1 LPKVLIVEDSKVV
14 STILKNRIEAELK
27 FDVQLVMSYAEA
39 KKLLDKDGK
48 EFLVCLVGLYLPD
61 APAGEIVDYVL
72 SKNIPTIVF
81 TSELS
86 DDIHA
91 KILSKKIIDYVYKET
106 GYTLGYVINLIKR
119 VYKNKD
125 IKVLVVDDSKTFCAR
140 VCGLLEVHK
149 YNVFSAGDGNEALKI
164 LNENPDI
171 KMIIT
176 DYNMPGMDG
185 LQLIKEVRAKFS
197 KEDLSIIGMSG
208 DNLLSAKFIKHG
220 ANDFFSKDFFTEE
233 FYCRVSQNIEI
244 IEHIKEV
251 QEASIRDYLTNIH
264 NRRYFYDVGRQLF
277 ENSKR
282 NNLTITT
289 AMLDV
294 DFFKKVND
302 KYGHDSGD
310 VVLKKVASALNGRFR
325 ASDIVARVGGE
336 EFCVLACNMGA
347 ENAEKIFQEIREM
360 IANTEIAAGNEIIKV
375 TVSIGVCNKKMDS
388 LDDMVKY
395 SDQMLYKAKNNGRNR
410 VEL

>member
-1 LPKVLIVEDSKVV
+1 MPKVLIVEDSKVV
-14 STILKNRIEAELK
+14 STILKNRIEVELQ
-27 FDVQLVMSYAEA
+27 FDVKLVTSFSEA
-39 KKLLDKDGK
+39 KELLDKNRM
-48 EFLVCLVGLYLPD
+48 EFFLCLVGLYLPD
-61 APAGEIVDYVL
+61 APGGEIVDYVI
-72 SKNIPTIVF
+72 SKNLPTIVF

-86 DDIHA
+86 EDIRT

-106 GYTLGYVINLIKR
+106 GYTLGYVVNLIKR

-125 IKVLVVDDSKTFCAR
+125 IKVLVVDDSKIFRTR
-140 VCGLLEVHK
+140 VCDLLEVHK
-149 YNVFSAGDGNEALKI
+149 YNVFGAGDGNEALKI
-164 LNENPDI
+164 LGENPDI

-185 LQLIKEVRAKFS
+185 LQLIKEVRIKFN

-208 DNLLSAKFIKHG
+208 DNLLSARFIKHG

-233 FYCRVSQNIEI
+233 FYCRVNQNIEI

-282 NNLTITT
+282 NSLTITT

-302 KYGHDSGD
+302 QYGHDAGD
-310 VVLKKVASALNGRFR
+310 LVLKKVASILQGRFR
-325 ASDIVARVGGE
+325 ASDIVARIGGE

-347 ENAEKIFQEIREM
+347 ENTEKIFQEIRET
-360 IANTEIAAGNEIIKV
+360 IANTEVAAGNEIIKV
-375 TVSIGVCNKKMDS
+375 SVSIGICNKKMDS

-410 VEL
+410 VEI